1 MIALQGY
8 RTIIAA
14 VIGAIAQ
21 AVGLEMDVDAATQ
34 GIILAATLVVTI
46 WMKLKANLRE
56 SQLKQ
61 EVSTLKGAAN
71 E

>member
-21 AVGLEMDVDAATQ
+21 AIGLEMDVDAATQ
-34 GIILAATLVVTI
+34 GIILAVTLVVTI

-61 EVSTLKGAAN
+61 EVSTLKGSAN

>member
-21 AVGLEMDVDAATQ
+21 AVGLEMDADAATQ
-34 GIILAATLVVTI
+34 GIILAVTLVVTI

-61 EVSTLKGAAN
+61 EVSTLKGTAN

>member
-21 AVGLEMDVDAATQ
+21 AIGLEMDADVATQ
-34 GIILAATLVVTI
+34 GIILAVTLVVTV

-61 EVSTLKGAAN
+61 EVSTLKGTTN

>member
-61 EVSTLKGAAN
+61 EVSTLKGSAN